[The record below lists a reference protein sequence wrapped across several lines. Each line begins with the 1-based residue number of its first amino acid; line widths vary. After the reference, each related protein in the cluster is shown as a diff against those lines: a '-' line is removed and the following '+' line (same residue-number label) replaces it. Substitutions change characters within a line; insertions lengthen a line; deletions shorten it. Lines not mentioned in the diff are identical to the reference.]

1 MLLNE
6 GVVDFR
12 AEFGAVTVG
21 LSMLRSARTQRNLPR
36 RMRRKQMELEEEE
49 LP

>member
-1 MLLNE
+1 MNE

-21 LSMLRSARTQRNLPR
+21 LSLLGSARTQRNSPR